1 MEVRF
6 QTPLFV
12 VMSLMSII
20 LGIAPLVYIPAGI
33 MGMLTL
39 MLDCMDVHLIFK
51 RTHKGAVIQ
60 SQNMD
65 YNGIVNKELSP
76 TSYLGI

>member
-20 LGIAPLVYIPAGI
+20 LGIAPLVICISAGI

-39 MLDCMDVHLIFK
+39 MLDYMDVHLILK
-51 RTHKGAVIQ
+51 QTHKRAVIQ
-60 SQNMD
+60 SQN
-65 YNGIVNKELSP
+65 NGLQWHCQ
-76 TSYLGI
+76 